1 MPLEIMVDLTFKRL
15 QVKMMK
21 QFWVR
26 QMNAFTAIYK
36 DKRELS
42 LFAILLIFILL
53 NTIKVSIFNL
63 ILTDNKSAMIAEYK
77 VIYTFLFMV
86 ILTNIFLV
94 LKSRILFFLVYLL
107 QSLYILINISYY
119 MFFHSYLHVMQ
130 FIMLFNEGFT
140 AANQSS
146 APINLKMLII
156 LIDLPGFILVLKSF
170 HRIIDFRKSKRFLTV
185 MVTCFS
191 LILLGAI
198 EVRSYYNEWSLVH
211 LVQSKYNG
219 EKPIV
224 ERYGT
229 VVNNVLGI
237 YLNRNEKVIIDKLK
251 YGEVQAGKAN
261 GKDKPNF
268 IFIQV
273 EAMDSNVINK
283 KYKGSYI
290 TPFLNSLK
298 DSSVYYPYVL
308 SEHMGGGTSDIEFAV
323 INSIEPLEGYSAQKL
338 SNYNYPNSFIKVL
351 RKNSYSAIGF
361 HGNKGSFFNR
371 NISFPKMG
379 FERLVDMDDMGFKDV
394 GWGAPDRDVLNY
406 AYDIMTKLNGPFIS
420 YIITMTSHGPFTNAS
435 KYYENKVFEGV
446 ENVNIKNY
454 FNSMSYVDKVL
465 EDFIKRAK
473 SKFKNTYIFIY
484 GDHTP
489 SIRDKEYMQAS
500 FDYDNKYFEFVPLF
514 ILTPDNKKYI
524 EKSRVASMLDFSP
537 TLLKASGL
545 EFKIKSD
552 GANLLEF
559 KNEWRG
565 IKFKDMIYKRQ
576 FLYGKIKG
584 IK

>member
-1 MPLEIMVDLTFKRL
+1 
-15 QVKMMK
+15 
-21 QFWVR
+21 
-26 QMNAFTAIYK
+26 
-36 DKRELS
+36 
-42 LFAILLIFILL
+42 
-53 NTIKVSIFNL
+53 
-63 ILTDNKSAMIAEYK
+63 
-77 VIYTFLFMV
+77 
-86 ILTNIFLV
+86 
-94 LKSRILFFLVYLL
+94 
-107 QSLYILINISYY
+107 
-119 MFFHSYLHVMQ
+119 MFFHSYIHVMQ
-130 FIMLFNEGFT
+130 FIMLFKEGFT
-140 AANQSS
+140 AANQNS

-156 LIDLPGFILVLKSF
+156 LIDLPGFILVYRNF

-185 MVTCFS
+185 LVTCLS
-191 LILLGAI
+191 LILLAAI
-198 EVRSYYNEWSLVH
+198 EVRSYYYEWSLVH

-229 VVNNVLGI
+229 VANNVLGI

-251 YGEVQAGKAN
+251 YGEVQAGKASM
-261 GKDKPNF
+261 KDNPNF

-308 SEHMGGGTSDIEFAV
+308 SEHMGGGTSDIEFSV

-351 RKNSYSAIGF
+351 RKNNYSAIGF

-379 FERLVDMDDMGFKDV
+379 FERLIDMDDMGFKDV

-406 AYDIMTKLNGPFIS
+406 AFDHMTKMSRPFIS
-420 YIITMTSHGPFTNAS
+420 YIITMTSHGPFTNAG
-435 KYYENKVFEGV
+435 KYYDNKIFDGV

-465 EDFIKRAK
+465 EDFVTRVRTKY
-473 SKFKNTYIFIY
+473 KNTYIFIY

-500 FDYDNKYFEFVPLF
+500 FDYDNKYFEFIPLF
-514 ILTPDNKKYI
+514 ILTPDNRKYI
-524 EKSRVASMLDFSP
+524 ENSRAVSMLDFSP
-537 TLLKASGL
+537 TSLKASGV
-545 EFKIKSD
+545 EYKIKSD
-552 GANLLEF
+552 GVNLLEF
-559 KNEWRG
+559 KKDWRG
-565 IKFKDMIYKRQ
+565 IKFKDMTYNRQ
-576 FLYGKIKG
+576 FLYEKIEG

>member
-1 MPLEIMVDLTFKRL
+1 
-15 QVKMMK
+15 MMK
-21 QFWVR
+21 QFWIR

-36 DKRELS
+36 DKRQLV
-42 LFAILLIFILL
+42 LFTILTFFILL
-53 NTIKVSIFNL
+53 NTIKISVFNL
-63 ILTDNKSAMIAEYK
+63 MLTDNKLTNITEYK
-77 VIYTFLFMV
+77 MVYTFLFMV
-86 ILTNIFLV
+86 IFINIFLV
-94 LKSRILFFLVYLL
+94 LKSRILFLLLYLL

-140 AANQSS
+140 AVNQNS
-146 APINLKMLII
+146 APINLRMLII
-156 LIDLPGFILVLKSF
+156 LIDLPGFILVYRNF
-170 HRIIDFRKSKRFLTV
+170 NRIIDFRKSKRLLTV
-185 MVTCFS
+185 MVTCLS

-198 EVRSYYNEWSLVH
+198 EVRSYYYEWSLVH
-211 LVQSKYNG
+211 LVKSKYNG

-229 VVNNVLGI
+229 VANNVLGI

-251 YGEVQAGKAN
+251 YGEVQVGKAN
-261 GKDKPNF
+261 GKDRPNF

-273 EAMDSNVINK
+273 EAMDSNIINK

-298 DSSVYYPYVL
+298 DSSLYYPYVL
-308 SEHMGGGTSDIEFAV
+308 SEHMGGGTSDIEFSV
-323 INSIEPLEGYSAQKL
+323 INSLEPLEGYSAQKL
-338 SNYNYPNSFIKVL
+338 SNYDYPNSFIKVL
-351 RKNSYSAIGF
+351 RKNNYSAIGF

-379 FERLVDMDDMGFKDV
+379 FESLVDMDDMGFKDV

-406 AYDIMTKLNGPFIS
+406 AYDHMTKMNRPFIS
-420 YIITMTSHGPFTNAS
+420 YIITMTSHGPFTNAN
-435 KYYENKVFEGV
+435 KYYENQAFEGV

-465 EDFIKRAK
+465 EDFITRAK
-473 SKFKNTYIFIY
+473 SKFNNTYIFIY

-514 ILTPDNKKYI
+514 IITPDNRKHI
-524 EKSRVASMLDFSP
+524 ENSRVASMFDFSP
-537 TLLKASGL
+537 TLLKASGV

-552 GANLLEF
+552 GENLLEF
-559 KNEWRG
+559 RNEWRG

-576 FLYGKIKG
+576 FLYEKIEG